1 MMNTQVS
8 GSLDLHGMWTLCDY
22 ERANV
27 EYACALSNHQL
38 DENISRTCHIR
49 TVSRSCEYACGFA
62 NVEIDEKL
70 HRTYHIYTV
79 SRSYEYACAFPNYQ
93 KYESTSRTHHIL
105 SLIHI

>member
-1 MMNTQVS
+1 MSGCGEKSFTSIGEEATMMNTQVS

-49 TVSRSCEYACGFA
+49 TVSRSCEYACGFC
-62 NVEIDEKL
+62 K
-70 HRTYHIYTV
+70 
-79 SRSYEYACAFPNYQ
+79 C
-93 KYESTSRTHHIL
+93 
-105 SLIHI
+105 

>member
-1 MMNTQVS
+1 MNTQVS

-49 TVSRSCEYACGFA
+49 TVSRSCEYACELS
-62 NVEIDEKL
+62 NNQNDENTSCKL
-70 HRTYHIYTV
+70 HTRTV
-79 SRSYEYACAFPNYQ
+79 SRSCEYARGFANYQ
-93 KYESTSRTHHIL
+93 VE
-105 SLIHI
+105 